1 MKRVMHILLLLL
13 LSVMI
18 VWTATGF
25 VVMQCAHTGNVTVG
39 KMQRTTRVVR
49 KLLTTIV

>member
-1 MKRVMHILLLLL
+1 MFIFYRDKVLNCNFVLTMKRVMHILLLLL

-25 VVMQCAHTGNVTVG
+25 VVMQNANEQQG
-39 KMQRTTRVVR
+39 
-49 KLLTTIV
+49 L